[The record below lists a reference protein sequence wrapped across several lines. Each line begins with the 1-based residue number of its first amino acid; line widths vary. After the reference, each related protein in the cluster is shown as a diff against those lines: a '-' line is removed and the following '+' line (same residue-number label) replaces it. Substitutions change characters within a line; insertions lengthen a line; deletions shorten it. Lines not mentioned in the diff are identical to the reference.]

1 MEQKIWFI
9 TGISSGFGKLLAE
22 EVVKSGNIA
31 VGTVRKLEQKKSLQT
46 ALGKNGDVYI
56 LDVTHEKQ
64 IPKVIEKVIKK
75 FGRID
80 VLVNNAGYGLVGA
93 VEEIS
98 SDELRA
104 VLDTNVMGAFN
115 VTRAVLP
122 FMRAQKS
129 GRIFQL
135 SSIAG
140 MRANAGFGGYNAS
153 KFALEGFS
161 EALSQEVKHL
171 NIFVTIVEPGPFRTE
186 FAGGSIHIAKNV
198 IEDYAQ
204 HGGNMR
210 AYIDTANGNQ
220 VGDPLKAVKLIMR
233 VAEHENPPLRL
244 PMGALAVNG
253 IRVKLQ
259 SVLDNVTLWEAES
272 VATNFDA

>member
-46 ALGKNGDVYI
+46 ALGKNSDVYI

-272 VATNFDA
+272 VATNFDN